1 MKEDIVKQ
9 RAARKEFLDDMV
21 AYYRVDPAARRSV
34 SSRTAYDPDGFG
46 YVSNQC
52 TYAPIKETSEGC
64 AIGRCLSRNQAEL
77 FDKSSSAG
85 SGATVATIFIYLPE
99 KLRALGRDFLTAVQ
113 AFHDVDSNWVDDVAI
128 DYRYQLII
136 NEFIAEPL
144 I

>member
-1 MKEDIVKQ
+1 MKEDIVKL

-34 SSRTAYDPDGFG
+34 DSRTAYYPDGYS

-64 AIGRCLSRNQAEL
+64 AIGRCLSREQAEL
-77 FDKSSSAG
+77 FDKNSSAG
-85 SGATVATIFIYLPE
+85 VATVATIFIYLPE
-99 KLRALGRDFLTAVQ
+99 KLKALGRDFLTVVQ
-113 AFHDVDSNWVDDVAI
+113 AFHDVHSNWVDDVAI